1 MKIGYRKNVTD
12 EIVEYLK
19 ENIIS
24 GVWKPGDKISSEHEL
39 TKALQVSRASARYA
53 IQHLVAI
60 GVLESYQGKGTYVKS
75 IPIEKIDN
83 KFSVMY
89 KNSEMQQL
97 LEFRKLIEVGSCR
110 IAANHIT
117 KNALAKM
124 TKALETMKSS
134 MNNSEIFI
142 KNDIDF
148 HMEILKATQNKLIIN
163 SIKFTEED
171 LLKQQYWSHTK
182 QGVESAIY
190 YHSEILEALKKGDGE
205 LSALKMNEHLSKAMN
220 LQCD

>member
-1 MKIGYRKNVTD
+1 MKIGYRKNITD

-39 TKALQVSRASARYA
+39 TKMLQVSRASARYA

-60 GVLESYQGKGTYVKS
+60 GVLESYQGKGTFVKS

-83 KFSVMY
+83 KFSIMY

-110 IAANHIT
+110 MAASHIT
-117 KNALAKM
+117 KHALTKM
-124 TKALETMKSS
+124 TKALDMMKAN
-134 MNNSEIFI
+134 MGNSEVFI

-148 HMEILKATQNKLIIN
+148 HMEILKATQNKLIVN
-163 SIKFTEED
+163 SILYTEDD
-171 LLKQQYWSHTK
+171 LLKQQYWSHSK
-182 QGVESAIY
+182 KGVESAIY
-190 YHSEILEALKKGDGE
+190 YHGEILDALKQGDGE
-205 LSALKMNEHLSKAMN
+205 LSAQRMDEHLTKAIN
-220 LQCD
+220 NYIQ